1 MQKKNP
7 QFPVPGE
14 SSDLLGSKKPGS
26 QKLFL
31 SSPTISALTVLQC
44 TLLVPKLGLLQQDN
58 NSVSFVLG

>member
-31 SSPTISALTVLQC
+31 SSLTIAALTVL
-44 TLLVPKLGLLQQDN
+44 
-58 NSVSFVLG
+58 